1 MTPEE
6 ATEKLLDKVGSASPE
21 VVQALLDAGAD
32 PNAKDGD
39 GWTALMLAAADNEN
53 PSVVQA
59 LLDAGADPN
68 AKNKYGR
75 TALMWA
81 ESSRNPEAVKLLL
94 DAELQLREEA
104 S

>member
-6 ATEKLLDKVGSASPE
+6 ATEKLLNEVESASPE
-21 VVQALLDAGAD
+21 
-32 PNAKDGD
+32 
-39 GWTALMLAAADNEN
+39 
-53 PSVVQA
+53 VVQA

-75 TALMWA
+75 TALMLTAGSGNPSVVQALLDAGADPNAKNENGWTALMLA

>member
-1 MTPEE
+1 MTPKE
-6 ATEKLLDKVGSASPE
+6 ATKELLNEVDTASLE
-21 VVQALLDAGAD
+21 EVQALLDAGAD
-32 PNAKDGD
+32 PKAKAGT
-39 GWTALMLAAADNEN
+39 GWTALMSAVTGNRN

-68 AKNKYGR
+68 AKNENGW